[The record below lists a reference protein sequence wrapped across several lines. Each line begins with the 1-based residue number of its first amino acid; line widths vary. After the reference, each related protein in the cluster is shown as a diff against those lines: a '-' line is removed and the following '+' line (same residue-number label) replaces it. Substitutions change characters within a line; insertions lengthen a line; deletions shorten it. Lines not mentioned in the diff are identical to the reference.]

1 MPTRG
6 RRKNK
11 RVRVKGETHP
21 LAASADRATPA
32 RRRKQQEREKEIRGI
47 GFLLWVMITAWK
59 YGLKGIKCICH
70 GNYYIK
76 AP

>member
-32 RRRKQQEREKEIRGI
+32 RRRKQQEREIRGI

-59 YGLKGIKCICH
+59 YGLKGVKCICH